1 MESISDVV
9 LQKIREIRRDMDIV
23 SQDDDEVIIVSDN
36 DDNDTDDENDVIFI
50 GETIVISDNDE
61 DLIKEIGNYPV

>member
-1 MESISDVV
+1 MESISEIV
-9 LQKIREIRRDMDIV
+9 LQKIREIRREMDK
-23 SQDDDEVIIVSDN
+23 DDEAIIVVS
-36 DDNDTDDENDVIFI
+36 DDNDSDDENDVIFI

>member
-1 MESISDVV
+1 MESISEIV
-9 LQKIREIRRDMDIV
+9 LQKIREIRRDMDK
-23 SQDDDEVIIVSDN
+23 DDEVIIVSD
-36 DDNDTDDENDVIFI
+36 DNDSDDENDVIFI

>member
-1 MESISDVV
+1 MESISEIV
-9 LQKIREIRRDMDIV
+9 LQKIREIRRDMDK
-23 SQDDDEVIIVSDN
+23 DDEVIIVVS
-36 DDNDTDDENDVIFI
+36 DDNDSDDENDVIFI

>member
-1 MESISDVV
+1 
-9 LQKIREIRRDMDIV
+9 MDK
-23 SQDDDEVIIVSDN
+23 DDEAIIVVS
-36 DDNDTDDENDVIFI
+36 DDNDSDDENDVIFI